1 MFCKNKIEV
10 IPFREFMAGNHRVKK
25 ETPRTKNVCAMS
37 AFFPVITPQNLFPI
51 HDPGF
56 ALFVIGAGLIAGSAF
71 LERISARFG
80 APVVA
85 QVISDVSRFLF
96 PVIGYGALF
105 WFLFFGLK
113 GV

>member
-1 MFCKNKIEV
+1 MET
-10 IPFREFMAGNHRVKK
+10 IPFREFMAGNHHTPK
-25 ETPRTKNVCAMS
+25 ETSRTNSIYAMS

-56 ALFVIGAGLIAGSAF
+56 ALFMIGSGLIVGSVF
-71 LERISARFG
+71 LERILARFG

-85 QVISDVSRFLF
+85 QVISDSSRFLF
-96 PVIGYGALF
+96 TLIGYGTLF